1 MRDSNDNSSSPAIDA
16 LVSSMMASF
25 GQLSLILDHMHRHQ
39 AEGLSA
45 PDAPPPPL
53 VLVELL
59 KDALA
64 GLAADHGEN
73 DIATAAQMLE
83 TATRI
88 IGEEL
93 FMVDVERLDRQ
104 AD

>member
-1 MRDSNDNSSSPAIDA
+1 MSNSNLNSTSPAVDA
-16 LVSSMMASF
+16 LVNSMMASF
-25 GQLSLILDHMHRHQ
+25 GQLSLILEHMHRHQ

-45 PDAPPPPL
+45 PDAPPPPF

-59 KDALA
+59 KGVLAALA
-64 GLAADHGEN
+64 EEHGEE

-83 TATRI
+83 SALRI

-93 FMVDVERLDRQ
+93 FIVDVGRLGGE